1 MNPDTPSLTER
12 APSLDRDGRAAY
24 RVPSTDW
31 SVSTAVVEAVAEV
44 ADRDPLAE
52 NFVLYDAIDPDALTV
67 SSRTTETKRPERRV
81 ASSSIFRDVVS
92 RSTPTVT
99 SSSSNPAT
107 VRTCAGRAHSRCDV
121 ARPE

>member
-52 NFVLYDAIDPDALTV
+52 NFVLYDAIDPDALDCIFADHGNEA
-67 SSRTTETKRPERRV
+67 SRTSGRVVFDFQGCRVEVHADGDLVVFEPSDSEDVRR
-81 ASSSIFRDVVS
+81 SSAQSV
-92 RSTPTVT
+92 
-99 SSSSNPAT
+99 
-107 VRTCAGRAHSRCDV
+107 
-121 ARPE
+121 